1 MDHRVWLQSESMPRI
16 LHFFGANQW
25 ARANRQNPVRLKETL
40 YPGEITMIDPKAFD
54 DLAKRFAEAVPPSFR
69 QFQAEM
75 EKNFHAALQATL
87 AKLEL
92 VTREEFD
99 VQQAVLAR
107 TRAKLEEL
115 EKQVT
120 DLETKVTG
128 GKRRKSAEKPAEPD
142 SGEA

>member
-1 MDHRVWLQSESMPRI
+1 
-16 LHFFGANQW
+16 
-25 ARANRQNPVRLKETL
+25 
-40 YPGEITMIDPKAFD
+40 MIDPKAFE
-54 DLAKRFAEAVPPSFR
+54 DLAKRFAEAVPPGVR

-115 EKQVT
+115 EKQVAE
-120 DLETKVTG
+120 LEAKVAG
-128 GKRRKSAEKPAEPD
+128 GKRRKSVEKPVEPD

>member
-1 MDHRVWLQSESMPRI
+1 
-16 LHFFGANQW
+16 
-25 ARANRQNPVRLKETL
+25 
-40 YPGEITMIDPKAFD
+40 MIDPKVFD

-75 EKNFHAALQATL
+75 EKNFHAALQATF

-107 TRAKLEEL
+107 TRAKLDEL
-115 EKQVT
+115 EKQVAE
-120 DLETKVTG
+120 LEARVGG
-128 GKRRKSAEKPAEPD
+128 GKRRKAAEKPAEPD
-142 SGEA
+142 SGAI

>member
-1 MDHRVWLQSESMPRI
+1 M
-16 LHFFGANQW
+16 A
-25 ARANRQNPVRLKETL
+25 
-40 YPGEITMIDPKAFD
+40 MIDPKAFD

-75 EKNFHAALQATL
+75 EKNVHAALQAAF

-92 VTREEFD
+92 VTREEFE

-115 EKQVT
+115 EKQVAE
-120 DLETKVTG
+120 LEGRLLAASGARARKNRGTG
-128 GKRRKSAEKPAEPD
+128 K
-142 SGEA
+142 

>member
-1 MDHRVWLQSESMPRI
+1 
-16 LHFFGANQW
+16 
-25 ARANRQNPVRLKETL
+25 
-40 YPGEITMIDPKAFD
+40 MIDPKAFD
-54 DLAKRFAEAVPPSFR
+54 DLAKRFAEAVPPGFR

-115 EKQVT
+115 EKQVAE
-120 DLETKVTG
+120 LEAKAGG

-142 SGEA
+142 GGEA